1 MKKIS
6 VFVEMGLIAIVAMWV
21 LSGCAPRKYAY
32 KVIFRDGTVEYYEL
46 DYKPKNDTKA
56 IEYEGHTIIGVEQI
70 EKIK

>member
-6 VFVEMGLIAIVAMWV
+6 VFVEMGLIALVAMWF

-32 KVIFRDGTVEYYEL
+32 KVVFRDGSVEYYEL
-46 DYKPKNDTKA
+46 DYKAKAGATA

-70 EKIK
+70 EKLK

>member
-6 VFVEMGLIAIVAMWV
+6 VFVEMGLIALVAMWV
-21 LSGCAPRKYAY
+21 LSGCVPRKYAY

-46 DYKPKNDTKA
+46 DYKPKSNAKA

-70 EKIK
+70 EKLK